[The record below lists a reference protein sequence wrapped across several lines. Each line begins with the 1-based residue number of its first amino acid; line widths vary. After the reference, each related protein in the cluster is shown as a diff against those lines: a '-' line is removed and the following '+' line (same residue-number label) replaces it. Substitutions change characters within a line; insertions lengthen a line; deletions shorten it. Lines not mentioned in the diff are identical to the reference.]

1 MISEITVVQPSGLL
15 DSVNGNKLRREIGD
29 LINSQAIHILIDF
42 QNIDFMDSSG
52 LSSLVMILKS
62 VKEVDGS
69 LQLGNLNEQIRML
82 LQLTAMDSIFQI
94 EPTA

>member
-1 MISEITVVQPSGLL
+1 MVSEITVVQPTGLL

-62 VKEVDGS
+62 VKEVNGS
-69 LQLGNLNEQIRML
+69 LRLGNLNEQIRML

-94 EPTA
+94 EPTP